1 MGLRIKLLV
10 CTIWI
15 APEMSLYTFSP
26 SLSPRQFTVYQP
38 LTNTETPLL
47 IPLTTSLYVPARPN
61 PNKRNIVLVD
71 VGTGFY
77 VEKTTKDATKFYEG
91 KVDDLRR
98 NLGEIERVVGI
109 KNSDLRVV
117 EDVLRGRVLA
127 EQQQQGGGAGGGG
140 SGKKEGK

>member
-1 MGLRIKLLV
+1 MLPNPPSMDPYQSRT
-10 CTIWI
+10 TI
-15 APEMSLYTFSP
+15 
-26 SLSPRQFTVYQP
+26 
-38 LTNTETPLL
+38 LTKNHLETPLL
-47 IPLTTSLYVPARPN
+47 VPLTTSLYVPARPN
-61 PNKRNIVLVD
+61 PNKRNMVLVD
-71 VGTGFY
+71 VGTGYY

-127 EQQQQGGGAGGGG
+127 EQGSGQGGAAGGSG
-140 SGKKEGK
+140 GKKEGK